1 MSRYRWGPKLNGLGV
16 RRQWASPEA
25 HGGRGA
31 ADCSPLSH
39 LLTAGTSLPALCP
52 ALRVPGEDLGV
63 GGSGEAARS
72 QALSA
77 ARVEGRLWGLRRGL

>member
-1 MSRYRWGPKLNGLGV
+1 MGIPRGPRRARGCGLF
-16 RRQWASPEA
+16 
-25 HGGRGA
+25 
-31 ADCSPLSH
+31 PLSH